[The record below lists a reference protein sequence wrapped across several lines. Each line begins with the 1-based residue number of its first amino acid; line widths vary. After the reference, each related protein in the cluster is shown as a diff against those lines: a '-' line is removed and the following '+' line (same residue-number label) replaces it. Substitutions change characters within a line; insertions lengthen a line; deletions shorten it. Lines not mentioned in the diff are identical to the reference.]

1 MITSTIAKQS
11 KNAYPVFFYL
21 FLFFSA
27 IFCMSTRA
35 NNLFHITLALFVL
48 SLLSRQNLSMLVQN
62 CRGKGLILFAMI
74 VFMIYFSLSNFWGS
88 EPPRFNSTLTHGT
101 YLFFYVLILNTLL
114 ENPRS
119 RHFAMLSVVAG
130 ITVLSVYTLITDY
143 SLVLTL
149 RQVSLSNPGPTNVI
163 DLAGYC
169 GVGILIS
176 AMLMKEQKQPLYWI
190 PIVILLFMMLLTQSR
205 GPIISLFIAFLFTL
219 HLKLLTGRNLAIGAV
234 LIIVF
239 AALFFFTPAGDLLVG
254 RFEALSTQSG
264 LRLSIWHHT
273 LQEVSSHWWLGRG
286 FTFDLDF
293 INYSGEHITT
303 THSVYLGTLLKGGI
317 VGFFTLMMII
327 FCGLAFAIGKYVKD
341 KRYETALFIFALIF
355 MSSQGMFIIS
365 NPRESWILFWLPL
378 AVVISHSKPKNL
390 FYTF

>member
-11 KNAYPVFFYL
+11 NTAYPVFFYL

-27 IFCMSTRA
+27 IFCISTRA

-48 SLLSRQNLSMLVQN
+48 SLLSRHNLSMLAQS
-62 CRGKGLILFAMI
+62 CRGKGLTFVAI
-74 VFMIYFSLSNFWGS
+74 VVFVLYFSLSNFWGS
-88 EPPRFNSTLTHGT
+88 KPPRFSSTLTHGT
-101 YLFFYVLILNTLL
+101 YLFFYVLILGTLL

-119 RHFAMLSVVAG
+119 RHIALLSVVAG

-169 GVGILIS
+169 GVGILLSCI
-176 AMLMKEQKQPLYWI
+176 LMKEQKQPFYWI

-219 HLKLLTGRNLAIGAV
+219 HLKLLTRRNLAIGAG

-239 AALFFFTPAGDLLVG
+239 AAIFFFTSAGDLLVG
-254 RFEALSTQSG
+254 RFEALRTQSG
-264 LRLSIWHHT
+264 LRLSIWQHT
-273 LQEVSSHWWLGRG
+273 LQEMTSHWWLGRG

-303 THSVYLGTLLKGGI
+303 THSVYLGTLLKGG
-317 VGFFTLMMII
+317 VLGLFTLVII
-327 FCGLAFAIGKYVKD
+327 ICCGLVFAMGKYVKD
-341 KRYETALFIFALIF
+341 KRHEAALFIFALIF

-378 AVVISHSKPKNL
+378 AVIISHSKPKNL